1 MASLT
6 VTEYKPLVCAKCGG
20 AGRLS
25 AFQHIKGGECFRCG
39 GTGTDPVMVACERAL
54 TDDEVLAALDRAGLP
69 VVFPERAVNSL
80 DDLFLTDEEVT
91 QHQQLMAGARIALA
105 CL

>member
-1 MASLT
+1 MTRLT
-6 VTEYKPLVCAKCGG
+6 VTEYKPLACAKCGG
-20 AGRLS
+20 AGRVS
-25 AFQHIKGGECFRCG
+25 AFQRIKGGECFRCG
-39 GTGTDPVMVACERAL
+39 GTGTDPEMVVSERPL
-54 TDDEVLAALDRAGLP
+54 TDGEVLAALERAGMP

-80 DDLFLTDEEVT
+80 DDLFLSDEEVT